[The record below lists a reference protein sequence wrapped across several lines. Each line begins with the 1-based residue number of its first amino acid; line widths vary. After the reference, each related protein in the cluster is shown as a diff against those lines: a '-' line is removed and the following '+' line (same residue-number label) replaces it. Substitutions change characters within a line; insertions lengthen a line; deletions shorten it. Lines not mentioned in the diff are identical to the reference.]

1 MLHRRGRTLSVLEQ
15 EGEAPRLARESGST
29 RHEVADA
36 LHHDHIIDL
45 DTGLIAER
53 RSKKIEGQRE
63 ITAQHGDDIVQ
74 HRRELYCR
82 KRT

>member
-15 EGEAPRLARESGST
+15 EGEVPRLARENGGA

-36 LHHDHIIDL
+36 PHHDHIVDL
-45 DTGLIAER
+45 DPGFIAGR